1 MTWEKFEIGNFVELR
16 QGLAI
21 NKSTQKYLSNEVTYL
36 PLLRIGDMKDGN
48 FNVFINDSVP
58 EKFIAKESDIIYTR
72 TGKVGLVF
80 RKQYGVIHN
89 NCFTVS
95 SKDESILIQ
104 EFLYYVL
111 QEKSFYEEALS
122 RATGAAQ
129 PDLPHGA
136 FSSIEIFL
144 PPIDKQKNIV
154 EILNAYNDLIENNQK
169 QIKLLEE
176 AVQRLYKEWFVDL
189 RFPGY
194 ETTPIIDG
202 VPEGWTKKS
211 VENSLEMYIGGGW
224 GKEVPTGNNV
234 IAGKVIRGTDI
245 NDIKAGN
252 FKDVPLRYHTKNDIS
267 KRNLQKYDIVFELS
281 NGNINNIGRSI
292 LIDDFILEK
301 CGENTICA
309 SFCKLFRPLDKVH
322 SLILYCEIQDMQNS
336 GRMLPFKKQGSNGI
350 NNFAFEEFLNHEFL
364 VPNVEKFIKPIDNII
379 NLISVLQNQVSELIE
394 ARDRLLPKLMSG
406 ELEA

>member
-176 AVQRLYKEWFVDL
+176 AAQRLYKEWFVDL

-202 VPEGWTKKS
+202 VPEGWEKKKLVKVFDYVRGKS
-211 VENSLEMYIGGGW
+211 YSSKEIVENGKTLLINLKNIRAFGGYNRNAEKCYIGKYSDSQKLQAGDIVMGVTDMTQERRLVGHVAVVPDLGKDMIFSMDLIKLIPLTVEKSFLYSVMFYGGYSKQIAVLAN
-224 GKEVPTGNNV
+224 GTNVLHLKPESMMSMEMLVPSNE
-234 IAGKVIRGTDI
+234 IM
-245 NDIKAGN
+245 
-252 FKDVPLRYHTKNDIS
+252 S
-267 KRNLQKYDIVFELS
+267 KYDDKFK
-281 NGNINNIGRSI
+281 SI
-292 LIDDFILEK
+292 
-301 CGENTICA
+301 
-309 SFCKLFRPLDKVH
+309 
-322 SLILYCEIQDMQNS
+322 
-336 GRMLPFKKQGSNGI
+336 
-350 NNFAFEEFLNHEFL
+350 
-364 VPNVEKFIKPIDNII
+364 IK
-379 NLISVLQNQVSELIE
+379 
-394 ARDRLLPKLMSG
+394 
-406 ELEA
+406 

>member
-176 AVQRLYKEWFVDL
+176 AAQRLYKEWFVDL
-189 RFPGY
+189 HFPGY

-202 VPEGWTKKS
+202 VPKGWEKEFLTNLVDVQYGYAFNGAFFNNTGCGMPIVRIRNIPEGQTMDFTTEEASKEYIIHNGDILVGMDGDFHINTWGGKDAYLVQRTCSLRPKFNYMKGYLLQAIVEPIKYFEKTVVGATVAHLGKKHIDTIKIFKAP
-211 VENSLEMYIGGGW
+211 VELYRPFQIWYE
-224 GKEVPTGNNV
+224 
-234 IAGKVIRGTDI
+234 
-245 NDIKAGN
+245 
-252 FKDVPLRYHTKNDIS
+252 
-267 KRNLQKYDIVFELS
+267 KRQ
-281 NGNINNIGRSI
+281 
-292 LIDDFILEK
+292 
-301 CGENTICA
+301 
-309 SFCKLFRPLDKVH
+309 
-322 SLILYCEIQDMQNS
+322 SLINQN
-336 GRMLPFKKQGSNGI
+336 RL
-350 NNFAFEEFLNHEFL
+350 L
-364 VPNVEKFIKPIDNII
+364 V
-379 NLISVLQNQVSELIE
+379 E
-394 ARDRLLPKLMSG
+394 ARDRLLPKLMNG
-406 ELEA
+406 ELEV

>member
-176 AVQRLYKEWFVDL
+176 AAQRLYKEWFVDL
-189 RFPGY
+189 HFPGY

-202 VPEGWTKKS
+202 VPEGWKMGKLEEIIIYHDKRRKPLSSLERDTFKGEYRYFGAAGILDYVADYLFDGTYLLFGEDGTVITDQQTPVLQYVTGKFWVNNHAHVLTGKSYYTTEYLYMMFKNMKVSDIVTGVAQPKISQARLSGKKILIPKAKIVIAFQEK
-211 VENSLEMYIGGGW
+211 VENI
-224 GKEVPTGNNV
+224 
-234 IAGKVIRGTDI
+234 
-245 NDIKAGN
+245 
-252 FKDVPLRYHTKNDIS
+252 FKC
-267 KRNLQKYDIVFELS
+267 
-281 NGNINNIGRSI
+281 I
-292 LIDDFILEK
+292 LNLEK
-301 CGENTICA
+301 KNE
-309 SFCKLFRPLDKVH
+309 
-322 SLILYCEIQDMQNS
+322 
-336 GRMLPFKKQGSNGI
+336 
-350 NNFAFEEFLNHEFL
+350 FA
-364 VPNVEKFIKPIDNII
+364 K
-379 NLISVLQNQVSELIE
+379 E
-394 ARDRLLPKLMSG
+394 ARDRLIPKLMSG
-406 ELEA
+406 ELEV